1 MFTDSETGEHVSSIL
16 SPNIIDPFSKKT
28 TPQQIEYN
36 LETGEQESR
45 QIVPTIR
52 KRKTRFS
59 VPRVLLAKPE
69 ETKHCCIDPDENY
82 TLSGKDQ
89 VITLQEV
96 SYLFNLR

>member
-1 MFTDSETGEHVSSIL
+1 MFTDNETGEYVNSTF
-16 SPNIIDPFSKKT
+16 SPNTDLIVKETSQP
-28 TPQQIEYN
+28 QIEYN
-36 LETGEQESR
+36 LETGEQEN
-45 QIVPTIR
+45 IPVEPTIR

-82 TLSGKDQ
+82 TLSRKEQ

-96 SYLFNLR
+96 SFS